1 MSHHPASHRLEE
13 VALKEGDAE
22 AVAHVASCELCAAY
36 VQRLQEGA
44 RAFAADPAMDA
55 AEFVRQVAARKRVFA
70 SGASRLYRLVWIGAP
85 AAIAAAILLFVRAPR
100 SVHDVRDGTS
110 ARLTTPPSAD
120 VPPAAPERQSYGSLP
135 ETRFKGG
142 VQLAAVIEHGGQ
154 QERVTREVRAR
165 RGDRLRI
172 EVSIDQGQRAIVA
185 GVLEKN
191 GTWTPL
197 LSAALLDAG
206 THFSEQAARFD
217 DKPTDGWVLA
227 GAPEDVER
235 ARRTREFLG
244 VAVLPILASP

>member
-22 AVAHVASCELCAAY
+22 TVAHVASCEPCAAY

-70 SGASRLYRLVWIGAP
+70 GSASRFFRLAWIGAP
-85 AAIAAAILLFVRAPR
+85 VAVAAAVLLFMHAPR
-100 SVHDVRDGTS
+100 AVHDVRDGTS
-110 ARLTTPPSAD
+110 PRLTTPPSAD
-120 VPPAAPERQSYGSLP
+120 VPSAPRGQSYGALP

-142 VQLAAVIEHGGQ
+142 TQLAAVIEHGGQ

-165 RGDRLRI
+165 PGDRLRI
-172 EVSIDQGQRAIVA
+172 EVSIDEGQRAIVA

-206 THFSEQAARFD
+206 THFSERAVRFD

>member
-22 AVAHVASCELCAAY
+22 AVAHVASCEPCAAY

-55 AEFVRQVAARKRVFA
+55 AKFVRQVAGRKRVFA
-70 SGASRLYRLVWIGAP
+70 GNASRFFRLAWIGTPVAV
-85 AAIAAAILLFVRAPR
+85 AAAVLLFLHAR
-100 SVHDVRDGTS
+100 VHDVRDGT
-110 ARLTTPPSAD
+110 APRLTT
-120 VPPAAPERQSYGSLP
+120 LP

-142 VQLAAVIEHGGQ
+142 MQLAAVIEHAGR

-165 RGDRLRI
+165 PGDRLRI

-197 LSAALLDAG
+197 LSATLLDAG

-217 DKPTDGWVLA
+217 EEPTDGWVLA